1 MEDRPAGRQRHVSG
15 RGNHV
20 GRQGSGLGQGPIGSG
35 GRNSGSGGSRMRRGG
50 GGAAIA
56 VLLVLLLRSCL
67 GTGIDYDLSGQ
78 SSGTSSQYS
87 TQGISEILGTSGY
100 NTITNTNS
108 WSRENNTGTLDT
120 SVIDGARDKYTKIA
134 GDGSDT
140 ATVLVYM
147 CGADLE
153 SRSGMATRD
162 LQEMIKADAGNINLL
177 VYTGGASQW
186 QNNAVDAAQCQ
197 IWKIQNGGMKL
208 LTNDGDRSMV
218 DSSTLT
224 RFIQYGAKNY
234 PASRYQLIFWDHGGG
249 SAVGYGYDENHSR
262 DGSMDLSEIQ
272 TALKD
277 GGIKF
282 DFVGFDACLMAGAEN
297 ALAIADSAD
306 YLIASEETEPGTGW
320 YYTNWLRQLSDDPG
334 IDTHELGRTIIDDFI
349 SASQDSN
356 TTLSLVDLAELSASL
371 PSKLNAFA
379 GNTSALIENGSYRTV
394 SDARSSC
401 RSFGT
406 SSGVDQVDL
415 VSLADALGSQEG
427 NALADAVLS
436 AVKYNRTGSGMSDAY
451 GLSIYFPYQNLNRVD
466 TMTSTYAD
474 IGMDDSYS
482 DCVRAFAKMEA
493 SGQAASGGISSPF
506 SMLSSGSYSSLGA
519 DTINDLLNVFL
530 GGDLSSI
537 GLSSGR
543 FMKEAPLSDDAVRT
557 AVLDNRFDPSQLVWD
572 QGEDGSCLLSLSE
585 ETWKNVTRLEK
596 NLYVDDGGGYID
608 LGLDNQFDFDDSGA
622 LVADGEGT
630 WLAVNNQPVAYYHI
644 STTETSGGTV
654 IRGRIP
660 ALLNGEYVNLM
671 VVFENDHPSGTIAGY
686 VPDYREGE
694 TDTVAKSVEQ
704 LNDGDRVEFIADY
717 YNYDG
722 TYEDSYRISSAMTY
736 DDTWTVSDVIVPEK
750 LSLSYQF
757 TDLYGN
763 VSWAPALEI
772 DNE

>member
-1 MEDRPAGRQRHVSG
+1 L
-15 RGNHV
+15 
-20 GRQGSGLGQGPIGSG
+20 QG
-35 GRNSGSGGSRMRRGG
+35 
-50 GGAAIA
+50 
-56 VLLVLLLRSCL
+56 
-67 GTGIDYDLSGQ
+67 D
-78 SSGTSSQYS
+78 
-87 TQGISEILGTSGY
+87 EI
-100 NTITNTNS
+100 
-108 WSRENNTGTLDT
+108 
-120 SVIDGARDKYTKIA
+120 
-134 GDGSDT
+134 
-140 ATVLVYM
+140 
-147 CGADLE
+147 
-153 SRSGMATRD
+153 
-162 LQEMIKADAGNINLL
+162 
-177 VYTGGASQW
+177 
-186 QNNAVDAAQCQ
+186 
-197 IWKIQNGGMKL
+197 
-208 LTNDGDRSMV
+208 
-218 DSSTLT
+218 
-224 RFIQYGAKNY
+224 
-234 PASRYQLIFWDHGGG
+234 
-249 SAVGYGYDENHSR
+249 
-262 DGSMDLSEIQ
+262 
-272 TALKD
+272 
-277 GGIKF
+277 
-282 DFVGFDACLMAGAEN
+282 
-297 ALAIADSAD
+297 
-306 YLIASEETEPGTGW
+306 
-320 YYTNWLRQLSDDPG
+320 
-334 IDTHELGRTIIDDFI
+334 
-349 SASQDSN
+349 
-356 TTLSLVDLAELSASL
+356 
-371 PSKLNAFA
+371 
-379 GNTSALIENGSYRTV
+379 
-394 SDARSSC
+394 
-401 RSFGT
+401 
-406 SSGVDQVDL
+406 
-415 VSLADALGSQEG
+415 DALGSQEG

-466 TMTSTYAD
+466 MMTSTYAD

-506 SMLSSGSYSSLGA
+506 SMLSSGSYSSLDA

-543 FMKEAPLSDDAVRT
+543 FMEEAPLSDDAVRT

-644 STTETSGGTV
+644 STTETSGETV

-671 VVFENDHPSGTIAGY
+671 VVFDNDHPSGTIAGY

-717 YNYDG
+717 YSYDG
-722 TYEDSYRISSAMTY
+722 TYEDSCRISSAMNY